1 MLRSCLA
8 EVWWKMAGVGPTPP
22 FTAEEFIEQQASTDN
37 KIGLETS
44 SSAGSYGQADSY
56 GSLAEAKVA
65 WGVDA
70 PALSLAPDPTNPPPQ
85 AQLAAKAGGPR
96 L

>member
-44 SSAGSYGQADSY
+44 GRSDGY